1 MSRPSTGSV
10 LRKLSQATLSR
21 LDSLIPLIIADDSP
35 DDLHALRIEVRRL
48 RAVLGSL
55 RPALADGP
63 RAHAD
68 TLRLLCRQ
76 LGAHTTALRDLDV
89 LLADHERRSRRLPE
103 RLRGGG
109 ASIWEQLRRRRADAH
124 AALVT
129 FLYSDACQ
137 HALAAAKAAAVGLDA
152 EPSAPFLTLGLRRL
166 MAQMARVESRAA
178 QVAGSRHDDDLHR
191 LRVRLKGLRYLFDVL
206 QPVLPARKG
215 RDVRKVMRRA
225 QDELGRF
232 HDLCVQQALYE
243 DMLGDGAATP
253 VDELL
258 TLAGLVAQMHRRRLK
273 RRKLARRAAASLSGP
288 ALNQLHAALKGM
300 TS

>member
-1 MSRPSTGSV
+1 MSSASTGSV

-48 RAVLGSL
+48 RGVLGSL

-68 TLRLLCRQ
+68 ALRLLCRQ
-76 LGAHTTALRDLDV
+76 LGARTTALRDLDV

-109 ASIWEQLRRRRADAH
+109 VSIWEQLRRRRAEAH
-124 AALVT
+124 ASLVAY
-129 FLYSDACQ
+129 LYSDAFQ
-137 HALAAAKAAAVGLDA
+137 QALTAARDAAAGLDA

-166 MAQMARVESRAA
+166 MAQMARVESRAG

-215 RDVRKVMRRA
+215 RDVRKILRRA

-243 DMLGDGAATP
+243 DMIGTGTAP